1 MFEDKKILLG
11 VTGGVAIYKVLEFVS
26 SLKKQGVQFKII
38 MTESAKQMIRP
49 VLFETIGNC
58 EVYDEMF
65 EKKKEFSVEHIGLSR
80 WADAFLIAP
89 ATANTIAKIN
99 AGFADNLLTATA
111 LAYDGSIIFAQ
122 TMNENMLNNEI
133 TMKNIESLKKRGH
146 KFIHSSYGHL
156 ACNAFGQ
163 GRMAEPSEIEDF
175 MKCHFIDKDLKGK
188 RVIITGG
195 PTREKLDPVRFITN
209 YSSGKMG
216 LELAK
221 AARNRGC
228 ITTFISGPICME
240 VPKNIE
246 HILVESTEEMSN
258 EVLMRFPEADVL
270 IMSAAPADYRPV
282 HYSEKKIKKKD
293 ERLNLELMKNTDILE
308 KCSEIKQESQIIIGY
323 AAETDDVLK
332 NAKKKLESKRLD
344 YVIANDVT
352 VDEAGFG
359 ADTNIVTI
367 ISKDEEIRLPVM
379 SKEQL
384 AYKVLDLL

>member
-146 KFIHSSYGHL
+146 KL
-156 ACNAFGQ
+156 
-163 GRMAEPSEIEDF
+163 
-175 MKCHFIDKDLKGK
+175 
-188 RVIITGG
+188 
-195 PTREKLDPVRFITN
+195 
-209 YSSGKMG
+209 
-216 LELAK
+216 
-221 AARNRGC
+221 
-228 ITTFISGPICME
+228 IS
-240 VPKNIE
+240 
-246 HILVESTEEMSN
+246 
-258 EVLMRFPEADVL
+258 
-270 IMSAAPADYRPV
+270 
-282 HYSEKKIKKKD
+282 
-293 ERLNLELMKNTDILE
+293 
-308 KCSEIKQESQIIIGY
+308 
-323 AAETDDVLK
+323 
-332 NAKKKLESKRLD
+332 
-344 YVIANDVT
+344 
-352 VDEAGFG
+352 
-359 ADTNIVTI
+359 
-367 ISKDEEIRLPVM
+367 
-379 SKEQL
+379 
-384 AYKVLDLL
+384 

>member
-270 IMSAAPADYRPV
+270 IMFARFDQLADTGGTDHHAVRRHGIHPLYAKSPCFTQGPQQFV
-282 HYSEKKIKKKD
+282 ITLSPLSESVV
-293 ERLNLELMKNTDILE
+293 M
-308 KCSEIKQESQIIIGY
+308 
-323 AAETDDVLK
+323 TDDQFPRVQVFHQYPAHKFLGRHLGQRVIEFEAEQIFD
-332 NAKKKLESKRLD
+332 AK
-344 YVIANDVT
+344 VG
-352 VDEAGFG
+352 DELG
-359 ADTNIVTI
+359 ALFI
-367 ISKDEEIRLPVM
+367 
-379 SKEQL
+379 
-384 AYKVLDLL
+384 